1 MIYFGVTLR
10 SKASAKNWEHVERD
24 FNRTLRSLYRQTDP
38 EFRIIVAC
46 HDIPRLDA
54 AYDERV
60 EFVTTDIPTPKTP
73 FEMMQDKGYKLS
85 MIGKRVREYGGG
97 YTMIVDADDLISNRV
112 AAYMKQ
118 HPGEN
123 GFGAEYGYVYNVGDS
138 FVKRMYALDRVCGSC
153 TIIRYDPQELPAAL
167 PNGPQDESSVESM
180 IIRRPHSTLQRY
192 MASIGRPVRRI
203 PFPTTVY
210 IRNTGDNHSMLNG
223 GDLGWKRKIE
233 LLLRRPRAL
242 SGIAEEF
249 GLEK

>member
-1 MIYFGVTLR
+1 MGGCLIEGFLHDLHILDLKELADLGVDEVHHLFLLLFESLDEFILTL
-10 SKASAKNWEHVERD
+10 KAPVYRTFVE
-24 FNRTLRSLYRQTDP
+24 L
-38 EFRIIVAC
+38 
-46 HDIPRLDA
+46 
-54 AYDERV
+54 
-60 EFVTTDIPTPKTP
+60 
-73 FEMMQDKGYKLS
+73 DKGYKLS

-97 YTMIVDADDLISNRV
+97 YTMIVDADDLISNRI
-112 AAYMKQ
+112 AAYVKQ

-138 FVKRMYALDRVCGSC
+138 YVKRMYALDRVCGSC

-167 PNGPQDESSVESM
+167 PDGPRDESSVESM

-233 LLLRRPRAL
+233 LMLRRPKPL
-242 SGIAEEF
+242 SAIREEF
-249 GLEK
+249 GLKE